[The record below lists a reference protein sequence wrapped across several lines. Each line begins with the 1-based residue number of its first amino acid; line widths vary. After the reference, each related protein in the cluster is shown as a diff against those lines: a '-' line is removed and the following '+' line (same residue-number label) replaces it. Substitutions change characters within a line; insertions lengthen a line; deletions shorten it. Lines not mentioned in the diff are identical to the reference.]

1 MKIRYLFV
9 AVAMFNGFLFTFPNT
24 IKIQLDSSVPGG
36 TPLKLQWLNRVSEGN
51 YVLSN
56 QAMSIPYNGYINVP
70 RAFIAGKNM
79 KRYDT
84 HGFYI
89 SSAGNYG
96 SNKFTIQA
104 LFPYNDDPSLTYT
117 YGLQASL
124 SLQVND
130 DFD

>member
-24 IKIQLDSSVPGG
+24 IKIQLDSSIPGG

-56 QAMSIPYNGYINVP
+56 QMMNVPYRGFITVP

-89 SSAGNYG
+89 SSVGNYEL
-96 SNKFTIQA
+96 NKFTAQA
-104 LFPYNDDPSLTYT
+104 LFPYNDSSSLTYT
-117 YGLQASL
+117 YGLQATLSL
-124 SLQVND
+124 SEND
-130 DFD
+130 IRD